1 MASHSGSHA
10 RAETGPS
17 ASASQPKIA
26 SLHDLAR
33 QELEPLIDEEAWH
46 NQCPPDFLQRV
57 LATQYQFPSSVGA
70 AGQPRAGP
78 SSNTSSIEMQ
88 VSVHSPASTRS
99 VRSSYTPST
108 YTPSLVSIATAKSS
122 SAAHTSRADSVIQNF
137 LLDED
142 ETGVSRDV
150 TYPGTQGRLPCCF
163 DFLACSFSSSDFE
176 EWNTH
181 CQSHFRGR
189 PPSTVQCPFQCDWK
203 ISRTSG
209 YEAWEARTIHITN
222 DHRGVGVIDTKRP
235 PDSALIQH
243 LWKEDIIDNPQMKEL
258 RTHGRLTG
266 NQVFLSSYGPV
277 RERRNDRRNR

>member
-88 VSVHSPASTRS
+88 VSVQSPASTRS
-99 VRSSYTPST
+99 
-108 YTPSLVSIATAKSS
+108 
-122 SAAHTSRADSVIQNF
+122 NC
-137 LLDED
+137 LLEEV
-142 ETGVSRDV
+142 ETGALRDA
-150 TYPGTQGRLPCCF
+150 TYPGTQGRIPCCF

-189 PPSTVQCPFQCDWK
+189 LPSTVQCPFQCDWK
-203 ISRTSG
+203 VSRISG
-209 YEAWEARTIHITN
+209 YEAWEARTIHITK